1 MTCSHG
7 DQISDPA
14 TDGGGS
20 PLKVML
26 VAASALLLV
35 YGFFRLASEIGEGE
49 TIQLDQAVL
58 ILAQSVRESH
68 VWVAEVMRDL
78 SGMGSTVALFLVTL
92 STVAYL
98 ALFREVR
105 KALLLACAVLSGTL
119 LVSLFKVNFGRPRP
133 EARYA
138 EFAMAGWSFP
148 SGHASMSALVFLTL
162 GALIASARTNR
173 TERHFILLIAAVM
186 TILVGLSRVVLGV
199 HYATDVLGGW
209 LFGTSW
215 AIAWLLLT
223 KWFTT
228 HCRN

>member
-35 YGFFRLASEIGEGE
+35 YGFIRLASEIGEGE

-58 ILAQSVRESH
+58 LLAQSVRESH
-68 VWVAEVMRDL
+68 EWVAEVMRDL
-78 SGMGSTVALFLVTL
+78 SGMGSTVALSLVSL

-138 EFAMAGWSFP
+138 EFAMTGWSFP
-148 SGHASMSALVFLTL
+148 SGHASMSAVVFLTI

-186 TILVGLSRVVLGV
+186 TILVGMSRVVLGV

-223 KWFTT
+223 KWFAM